1 VKLVWLLSVP
11 VIALVALFAVRS
23 SPTFAGPAC
32 ADSCGGVVADQG
44 MLSTYGGNYIYQ
56 QVPGQYCTDKTGGM
70 IYVPVGA
77 PTPSGVNCGATSAA
91 SVAAGASAVASA
103 QAAAPTM
110 CQLAN
115 PNGLATQTGFNCPT
129 AAAATSTAAAAS
141 ATARPSATASAGT
154 ATATGT
160 PSH

>member
-44 MLSTYGGNYIYQ
+44 MLSSYGGNYIYQ

-70 IYVPVGA
+70 IYVAVGA
-77 PTPSGVNCGATSAA
+77 PTPSGVNCGGSAA
-91 SVAAGASAVASA
+91 ASPAASA
-103 QAAAPTM
+103 
-110 CQLAN
+110 
-115 PNGLATQTGFNCPT
+115 T
-129 AAAATSTAAAAS
+129 AAASGTSAPAATGTAAAAS
-141 ATARPSATASAGT
+141 ATAKPSATAAAAS